1 MIKTSQAIT
10 MHNGLGTIKMPM
22 EIVTFLHIKQDRGG
36 TEQKSGATSKGATY
50 RSWLIFL
57 TSRGRTT
64 RCQSARLAS
73 MVQSM
78 SDTHQ

>member
-1 MIKTSQAIT
+1 
-10 MHNGLGTIKMPM
+10 MHNGLGPM
-22 EIVTFLHIKQDRGG
+22 MMLMEKVKLFHIKQDRGG
-36 TEQKSGATSKGATY
+36 TAQKYGATSKGATY